1 MEIKVLGGCCKS
13 CDVLIDYVN
22 ESLKELQ
29 KEADVEKVTDF
40 VKIAKYGV
48 MKTPG
53 IVIDGKVI
61 FSGRMAEKKEVKEII
76 AKYIV

>member
-13 CDVLIDYVN
+13 CDVLLDYVN
-22 ESLKELQ
+22 ESLVELG
-29 KEADVEKVTDF
+29 KDADVEKLTDF

-61 FSGRMAEKKEVKEII
+61 FSGRMADKGEIKEILT
-76 AKYIV
+76 KY

>member
-13 CDVLIDYVN
+13 CDVLLDYVN
-22 ESLKELQ
+22 ESLVELG
-29 KEADVEKVTDF
+29 KDADVEKLTDF
-40 VKIAKYGV
+40 VKIARYGV

-61 FSGRMAEKKEVKEII
+61 FSGRMADKAEIKEILT
-76 AKYIV
+76 KY